1 MAQKAKKE
9 GEKIEKPSI
18 AVKEKKSLGERRELT
33 DDQRMKKGKIESG
46 LATSATQ
53 YTLSYSGVGGG
64 GGGRLYGFAKC
75 YRNKTG
81 SSGQLFCMVM
91 FQLSPGKEGLQLASY
106 SMWLGFGSLMW

>member
-33 DDQRMKKGKIESG
+33 DDQRKKKGKIESG

-64 GGGRLYGFAKC
+64 WGVSLWICK
-75 YRNKTG
+75 
-81 SSGQLFCMVM
+81 M
-91 FQLSPGKEGLQLASY
+91 LQKQN
-106 SMWLGFGSLMW
+106 WK

>member
-33 DDQRMKKGKIESG
+33 DDQRKKKGKIESG

-53 YTLSYSGVGGG
+53 YTLSYSGR
-64 GGGRLYGFAKC
+64 GRWGASLWICK
-75 YRNKTG
+75 
-81 SSGQLFCMVM
+81 M
-91 FQLSPGKEGLQLASY
+91 LQKQN
-106 SMWLGFGSLMW
+106 WK